1 MVVNEMEYKDFD
13 SKMTS
18 MLEKVGSEASNLIL
32 DDVAYLLTDNQKMN
46 DDLKNK
52 NDEIERLKNLNSR
65 LQQVNGNLL
74 LQIPTQ
80 KEEKKEADEPKK
92 HSFSWKDV
100 FDEKGN
106 FKN

>member
-1 MVVNEMEYKDFD
+1 MEYKDFD

-32 DDVAYLLTDNQKMN
+32 DDVAVLLTDNQNMN
-46 DDLKNK
+46 DELVKK
-52 NDEIERLKNLNSR
+52 NDEIQRLKNLNTR

-80 KEEKKEADEPKK
+80 KEEKKEAEEPKK
-92 HSFSWKDV
+92 HSFNWKDV